1 MTAAHPDEAP
11 RSTLE
16 TGSRYPSGAGGTGA
30 DRSGVVDVAV
40 VGAGLAGVGLG
51 ARLRRAGRLGFTVLE
66 RADDVGGTWRDNV
79 YPGVACDIPSALYSY
94 SFLPQP
100 AWSRVFAPGAEIHR
114 YVRDVVRSEGLTP
127 HLRLGTDLTGARWD
141 DDAGTWHLS
150 TSRGPLNARVLV
162 TAVGR
167 LSEPRVPEI
176 PGLGTFP
183 GRMFHSAR
191 WDGRSLAG
199 LRVGVVGTGAS
210 AVQLVPEVAREA
222 ASVVVLQRTPPW
234 VLPRGDRA
242 YAPGEALPDRD
253 ALAREAERL
262 FDARVAGSAAEAA
275 LRDRAREHLRAQVP
289 DPALRALLTPDYA
302 VGCKRALFSDD
313 WYPALQRPHVTLEP
327 SAPVAVEGT
336 TVVAAS
342 GARYDVDV
350 LVLATGFETTRPPFA
365 RLVTGRGGRTLAE
378 HWADGMT
385 SHASTVVHGFP
396 NLFVL
401 DGPNAGLGHHSALEV
416 IEAQIGFVL
425 GALDHLEATGGP
437 LEVSATAEAA
447 YTREVDRR
455 AAATVWLQGG
465 CRSWYVDERSGR
477 LTLLWPG
484 RAAEFRERF
493 GVFDPRPFAAEPSRT
508 ACP

>member
-1 MTAAHPDEAP
+1 MTTAHPEH
-11 RSTLE
+11 
-16 TGSRYPSGAGGTGA
+16 SGTAHPEGPGP
-30 DRSGVVDVAV
+30 DVDVAI

-51 ARLRRAGRLGFTVLE
+51 ARLRRAGRPGFTVLE

-114 YVRDVVRSEGLTP
+114 YVRDVARSEGLGP
-127 HLRLGTDLTGARWD
+127 HLRLGTGLTAARWD
-141 DDAGTWHLS
+141 DDAAAWHLS
-150 TSRGPLNARVLV
+150 TSRGPLTARVLV

-167 LSEPRVPEI
+167 LSEPRVPDI

-191 WDGRSLAG
+191 WDARSLDG

-210 AVQLVPEVAREA
+210 AVQLVPEVAERA

-242 YAPGEALPDRD
+242 YAPGEAPPDRA
-253 ALAREAERL
+253 ALAEEAEHL
-262 FDARVAGSAAEAA
+262 FDARVAGSAAEAV
-275 LRDRAREHLRAQVP
+275 LREQARAHLHAQVP

-313 WYPALQRPHVTLEP
+313 WYPTLQRPHVTLEP
-327 SAPVAVEGT
+327 SAPVAVEGS
-336 TVVAAS
+336 TVVSAS
-342 GARYDVDV
+342 GARYEVDV

-365 RLVTGRGGRTLAE
+365 DLVTGRDGRTLAE

-416 IEAQIGFVL
+416 IEAQIGYVL
-425 GALDHLEATGGP
+425 GALDHLDATGGP
-437 LEVSATAEAA
+437 LEVSAAAEVA
-447 YTREVDRR
+447 YTREVDRL
-455 AAATVWLQGG
+455 AAGTVWLRGG

-484 RAAEFRERF
+484 RASEFRARF
-493 GVFDPRPFAAEPSRT
+493 GVFDPLPFAAEPSR
-508 ACP
+508 AASP

>member
-1 MTAAHPDEAP
+1 MTAAYPDRHDGPAP
-11 RSTLE
+11 
-16 TGSRYPSGAGGTGA
+16 
-30 DRSGVVDVAV
+30 DVDVAV

-51 ARLRRAGRLGFTVLE
+51 VRLRRAGRTGFTVLE

-100 AWSRVFAPGAEIHR
+100 AWSRVFAPGAEIHG
-114 YVRDVVRSEGLTP
+114 YVRDVVQSEGLAP
-127 HLRLGTDLTGARWD
+127 HLRLGTDLTSARWD
-141 DDAGTWHLS
+141 DDAATWRLT
-150 TSRGPLNARVLV
+150 TSRGPLTARVLA

-176 PGLGTFP
+176 PGLAAFP
-183 GRMFHSAR
+183 GRVFHSAR
-191 WDGRSLAG
+191 WDRELPAG
-199 LRVGVVGTGAS
+199 LRVAVVGTGAS
-210 AVQLVPEVAREA
+210 AVQLMPELARRA

-242 YAPGEALPDRD
+242 YAPGEAPPDRA
-253 ALAREAERL
+253 ALAAEAERL
-262 FDARVAGSAAEAA
+262 FDARIAGTTAEAELRERA
-275 LRDRAREHLRAQVP
+275 LAHLRAQVP

-313 WYPALQRPHVTLEP
+313 WYPALQEPHVTLEP
-327 SAPVAVEGT
+327 GAPVAVEGST
-336 TVVAAS
+336 LVAAS
-342 GARYDVDV
+342 GARHEVDV
-350 LVLATGFETTRPPFA
+350 IVLATGFETTRPPFA
-365 RLVTGRGGRTLAE
+365 HLVTGRDGRTLAE
-378 HWADGMT
+378 HWSGGMT

-416 IEAQIGFVL
+416 IEAQIGYVL
-425 GALDHLEATGGP
+425 GALDHLDATGEP
-437 LEVSATAEAA
+437 LEVSAAAEAA
-447 YTREVDRR
+447 YTAEVDRR
-455 AAATVWLQGG
+455 AAETVWLRGG

-493 GVFDPRPFAAEPSRT
+493 GEFDPAPFALDGLPVRLGQPGTRPFW
-508 ACP
+508 

>member
-1 MTAAHPDEAP
+1 MTAAHQDPH
-11 RSTLE
+11 
-16 TGSRYPSGAGGTGA
+16 GAA
-30 DRSGVVDVAV
+30 HVDVAV

-51 ARLRRAGRLGFTVLE
+51 ARLRRAGRTDFAILE

-114 YVRDVVRSEGLTP
+114 YVQDVARAEGVDQ
-127 HLRLGTDLTGARWD
+127 HLRLGTSLTGARWD
-141 DDAGTWHLS
+141 DDEATWHLS
-150 TSRGPLNARVLV
+150 TSRGPLSARVLV

-183 GRMFHSAR
+183 GRVFHSAR
-191 WDGRSLAG
+191 WDQDLPAG

-210 AVQLVPEVAREA
+210 AVQLVPELARRA

-242 YAPGEALPDRD
+242 YAPGEARPGRD
-253 ALAREAERL
+253 ELAEEADRL
-262 FDARVAGSAAEAA
+262 FEARLAGTTAEAA
-275 LRDRAREHLRAQVP
+275 LRERAEAHLRAQVP
-289 DPALRALLTPDYA
+289 DPELRALLTPDYA

-313 WYPALQRPHVTLEP
+313 WYPALQQPGVTLEP
-327 SAPVAVEGT
+327 SAPVAVEGSAL
-336 TVVAAS
+336 VAAS
-342 GARYDVDV
+342 GARYEVDV

-365 RLVTGRGGRTLAE
+365 ELVTGRGAQTLAE

-416 IEAQIGFVL
+416 IEAQIGYVL
-425 GALDHLEATGGP
+425 GALDHLDANDAP
-437 LEVSATAEAA
+437 LEVSAAAEAA
-447 YTREVDRR
+447 YTREIDQR
-455 AAATVWLQGG
+455 AAGTVWLRGG

-484 RAAEFRERF
+484 RAAEYRERF
-493 GVFDPRPFAAEPSRT
+493 AVFDPTPFPRPVGTPSR
-508 ACP
+508 